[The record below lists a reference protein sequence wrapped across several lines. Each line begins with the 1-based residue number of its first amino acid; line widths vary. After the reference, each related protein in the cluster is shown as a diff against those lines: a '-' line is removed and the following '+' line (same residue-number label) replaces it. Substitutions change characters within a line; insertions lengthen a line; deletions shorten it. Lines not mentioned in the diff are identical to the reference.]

1 MIRKVILSAFFFALF
16 CGASNLFSQVWE
28 YSLTH
33 ASEDERHYFFDAMEM
48 SDGNIA
54 VASEFYYRSGF
65 GDFYSAH
72 PAVTLISPDGIE
84 LARNNFFRPGYTS
97 MSYAPYLFENDGELF
112 ALSTY
117 SPEHD
122 PLSFNHFLNYDNPP
136 TDAIIA
142 LYKLDE
148 NLNLLESYE
157 HSFPIDTF
165 EKRGNPTWE
174 YLPNE
179 YSGNIFLFSAFE
191 DEGDIIGAYMKT
203 VSWDYNNPRGNDTL
217 FFFRMNFK
225 GEIVNIKGYEQDTY
239 GGWYQSNYRRNHIV
253 ATDSHY
259 IFYDRATNGR
269 HGTITYYDKE
279 FNYVTEKYM
288 THPDYNIQ
296 YPLVD
301 PLRDITVVKA
311 NDSTTY
317 LSVTASNI
325 QDPSSDYYNDCR
337 LYKLDDNIETTPQFL
352 STDNYIIRGNDYTY
366 DRPALLRAVDVAPDN
381 TLYLACNYDID
392 GKPYSVIEHLN
403 ADLDTISTFFYDNT
417 ISSIKTARG
426 DGNLIVNRSS
436 SILKL
441 SFGHLDIEEAHA
453 HGLHLAVVYP
463 NPGGDVMNIRT
474 GLRNATLSVYDMQ
487 GRMVHQQEITDD
499 VTSIDASNWTNG
511 TYVWEL
517 GTGNGTGNGNG
528 SRNLESGKWVK

>member
-1 MIRKVILSAFFFALF
+1 M
-16 CGASNLFSQVWE
+16 
-28 YSLTH
+28 
-33 ASEDERHYFFDAMEM
+33 
-48 SDGNIA
+48 
-54 VASEFYYRSGF
+54 
-65 GDFYSAH
+65 
-72 PAVTLISPDGIE
+72 
-84 LARNNFFRPGYTS
+84 
-97 MSYAPYLFENDGELF
+97 
-112 ALSTY
+112 
-117 SPEHD
+117 
-122 PLSFNHFLNYDNPP
+122 
-136 TDAIIA
+136 
-142 LYKLDE
+142 YKLDE

-203 VSWDYNNPRGNDTL
+203 VSWDNNNPRGNDTL
-217 FFFRMNFK
+217 FFFRMNFT

-487 GRMVHQQEITDD
+487 GRMVYQQEITDD
-499 VTSIDASNWTNG
+499 VTSVDASGWKSG

-517 GTGNGTGNGNG
+517 GTGNGNG
-528 SRNLESGKWVK
+528 SRILESGKWVK